1 MSLINIFSN
10 VCGPFIEIPTNKN
23 VSDLKEALNV
33 KIGFHRHWLI
43 HVYNARENSISLSF
57 DVNSSSLFDKVA
69 WTSGNQVERQK

>member
-1 MSLINIFSN
+1 MCVAFLLTSN
-10 VCGPFIEIPTNKN
+10 PLTNKK

-33 KIGFHRHWLI
+33 KIGFQRHWLI
-43 HVYNARENSISLSF
+43 HVYNARENSKSLSF

>member
-1 MSLINIFSN
+1 MCVAFLLTSN
-10 VCGPFIEIPTNKN
+10 PQTNKK
-23 VSDLKEALNV
+23 VSDLKEALN
-33 KIGFHRHWLI
+33 GFQRHWLI